1 MTNQNHKRALSEWAA
16 LTGAS
21 LPDSVEDRADRDD
34 GIGVRADRDAA
45 ESFERE
51 FGEESR

>member
-1 MTNQNHKRALSEWAA
+1 MNDQTHERTLSEWAA

-21 LPDSVEDRADRDD
+21 LPDSVEDRAGRDA
-34 GIGVRADRDAA
+34 GVDARADPDAA

-51 FGEESR
+51 FGEGGR

>member
-1 MTNQNHKRALSEWAA
+1 MNDRTHERTLSEWAA

-21 LPDSVEDRADRDD
+21 LPDSVENRVD
-34 GIGVRADRDAA
+34 GDSGFDVRADGDVA
-45 ESFERE
+45 ESFDRE

>member
-1 MTNQNHKRALSEWAA
+1 MNDRHHERALSEWAA

-21 LPDSVEDRADRDD
+21 LPDSVEDRTDRDAGFD
-34 GIGVRADRDAA
+34 ARADADAA

-51 FGEESR
+51 FGEGGR

>member
-1 MTNQNHKRALSEWAA
+1 MNDQTHERTLSEWAA

-21 LPDSVEDRADRDD
+21 LPDSVDDRAGRDAVT
-34 GIGVRADRDAA
+34 GTRADSDAA

-51 FGEESR
+51 FGEGGR

>member
-1 MTNQNHKRALSEWAA
+1 MNDQNHERTLSEWAA

-21 LPDSVEDRADRDD
+21 LPDSVEDRVDRDTGFD
-34 GIGVRADRDAA
+34 VRADGDAA
-45 ESFERE
+45 ESFDRE